1 MNVVLSGSLMAKDVQ
16 NQQLSE
22 WLERLGCPV
31 DLSPE
36 DLQSLNTPSM
46 RSVWRHLQRHVMPVS
61 TVRTIR
67 KNLLLAKLRTNG
79 LLPGKFGNFKIE
91 TVQELA
97 QLQKHSVTQDEV
109 DLVKGKIRA
118 VDENLSSA
126 TNHLIEK
133 VNEKER
139 MRHNLEEVQDKLALL
154 SLKLA
159 SVQGD
164 VEKLD
169 TELEIA
175 SILKKCPA
183 TQMPYSELKE
193 NKLLVSKFVQKFSSV
208 GITDDGIVEMIVSTS
223 DFPPSII
230 FDGILSVSNHALQT
244 LNSTKIADIWLLSK
258 FPNKPKN
265 SVPLSKHLTELNTT
279 LLKNELEFHNCS
291 RKIVESKAELE
302 KDRAALGE
310 VIKESLT
317 CGNSPGS
324 TLVEL
329 VDKIVEMILEVKR
342 EEKCKELLG
351 EIQDVCASD
360 FDQVKWV
367 VSGLKEK
374 EDGLLQSVNE
384 KLSESNKLMEQIST
398 IQVCSVKTGVLQRSR
413 ELVSKFLTQLENRR
427 DKQNLCHVLVSE
439 NLIAKEIEMFQ
450 KLPLVVMA
458 RKWEDS
464 FETIPKTVKED
475 ILKSP
480 ELFNFLSR
488 SEPKNLIKDVVEKTF
503 WLNTNHR
510 HLSE

>member
-16 NQQLSE
+16 NQQLSK

-91 TVQELA
+91 TVLELA
-97 QLQKHSVTQDEV
+97 QLQKHSVLQDEV
-109 DLVKGKIRA
+109 DLLKGKIRA
-118 VDENLSSA
+118 VDENLLSA

-133 VNEKER
+133 VTEKER
-139 MRHNLEEVQDKLALL
+139 MRHNLEELQDKLALL

-208 GITDDGIVEMIVSTS
+208 GITDDSFVEMLVSTS

-230 FDGILSVSNHALQT
+230 FYGILSVSNHALKT

-265 SVPLSKHLTELNTT
+265 FPLSKHLTDLNTT
-279 LLKNELEFHNCS
+279 LFKNELELHNCS
-291 RKIVESKAELE
+291 RKIVAIKAELE
-302 KDRAALGE
+302 KDRAALGK
-310 VIKESLT
+310 VIKESVT

-329 VDKIVEMILEVKR
+329 VDKIVEMNLEVKR

-384 KLSESNKLMEQIST
+384 KLSESNKLMGKIST

-413 ELVSKFLTQLENRR
+413 ELVSKSLTQLENRR

-439 NLIAKEIEMFQ
+439 NLIGKEIEMFQ
-450 KLPLVVMA
+450 KIPLVAIA

-480 ELFNFLSR
+480 ELFNFLCR
-488 SEPKNLIKDVVEKTF
+488 SEPKNLIKDIVEKTF

-510 HLSE
+510 QLSE

>member
-1 MNVVLSGSLMAKDVQ
+1 MAKDVQ
-16 NQQLSE
+16 NQQLLE
-22 WLERLGCPV
+22 WVERLGCPV

-61 TVRTIR
+61 TVRTIG
-67 KNLLLAKLRTNG
+67 KNLLLAKLRSNG

-109 DLVKGKIRA
+109 DLLKGKISA
-118 VDENLSSA
+118 VDENLLSA

-133 VNEKER
+133 VTEKER
-139 MRHNLEEVQDKLALL
+139 MRHNLEELQDKLALL
-154 SLKLA
+154 RLKLA

-230 FDGILSVSNHALQT
+230 FDGILSVSNHALKT

-265 SVPLSKHLTELNTT
+265 FQLSKHLTDLNTT
-279 LLKNELEFHNCS
+279 LFKNELELHNCS
-291 RKIVESKAELE
+291 RKIVASKAELE
-302 KDRAALGE
+302 KDRAALGK
-310 VIKESLT
+310 VIKESVT

-329 VDKIVEMILEVKR
+329 VDKIVEMNLEVKR

-384 KLSESNKLMEQIST
+384 KLSESNKLMEQTST

-413 ELVSKFLTQLENRR
+413 ELVSKFLTKLENHS

-439 NLIAKEIEMFQ
+439 NLIGKEIEMFQ
-450 KLPLVVMA
+450 KLPLVAMA

-480 ELFNFLSR
+480 ELFTFLCR
-488 SEPKNLIKDVVEKTF
+488 SDPKNLIKDIVEKTF

-510 HLSE
+510 QLSE